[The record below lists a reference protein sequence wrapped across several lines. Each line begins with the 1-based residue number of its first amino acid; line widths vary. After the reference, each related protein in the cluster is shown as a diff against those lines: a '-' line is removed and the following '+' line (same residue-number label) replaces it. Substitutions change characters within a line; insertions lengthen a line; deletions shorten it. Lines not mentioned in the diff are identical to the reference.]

1 MPILINSPKQNAEI
15 IDVALFIIY
24 KLFVSAPTP
33 TRGVNIKRKCGVD

>member
-15 IDVALFIIY
+15 IDVALFII
-24 KLFVSAPTP
+24 KVFVSAPTP

>member
-15 IDVALFIIY
+15 IDVALFII
-24 KLFVSAPTP
+24 KIVCVRSTP